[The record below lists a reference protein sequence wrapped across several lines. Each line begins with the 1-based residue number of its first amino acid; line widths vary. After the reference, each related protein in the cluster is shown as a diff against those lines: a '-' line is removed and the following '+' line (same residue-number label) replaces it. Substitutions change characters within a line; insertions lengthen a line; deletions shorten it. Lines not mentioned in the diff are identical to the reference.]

1 MTEWKP
7 APKRRKGA
15 AVPHPPCWSF
25 RKQRLPYYCA
35 LQHEIAYFQAKFCVT
50 FSLALV

>member
-1 MTEWKP
+1 METRP
-7 APKRRKGA
+7 SGVAKGA

-25 RKQRLPYYCA
+25 RKQRLPHYCA

-50 FSLALV
+50 FSPALV